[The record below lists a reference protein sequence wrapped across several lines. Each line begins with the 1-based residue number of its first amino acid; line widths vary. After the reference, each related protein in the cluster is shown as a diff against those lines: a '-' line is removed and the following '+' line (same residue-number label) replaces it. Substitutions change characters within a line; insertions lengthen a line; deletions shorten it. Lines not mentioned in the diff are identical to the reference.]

1 MQKATR
7 PSEYLANQP
16 RRGDYRALVP
26 FAPIRTQ
33 QEVADILGITKS
45 QVTHHEQTA
54 FLKMRAA
61 LAAYGYKDPTA

>member
-33 QEVADILGITKS
+33 QEVADILGITKA
-45 QVTHHEQTA
+45 QVTHHEQ
-54 FLKMRAA
+54 MA
-61 LAAYGYKDPTA
+61 LNKLRIGLIFYGYEDPTA